1 MSARIALAGTGPL
14 ARARTRIDRTRL
26 ALWTIGIIVMVA
38 ASAASIESLF
48 PTQADL
54 DAAAAGSD
62 NPAIR
67 AFNGPAQALD
77 TLGGQVAFQ
86 VGAPGFVIAALGS
99 ILMTTRLTRREE
111 ESGRL
116 ELVRSLPV
124 GRGSSMAAAAI
135 VLGAMNAL
143 IGLGVAVAC
152 LGAGLPAA
160 GSWAFGLGFTTVGW
174 VFTATALVA
183 AQVAPTSRAA
193 SGLAGVVLALAFLLR
208 AVGDMTNGVLSWF
221 SPIGWAQAARPWAD
235 ERWWVFVL
243 PLVATVAIGALAR
256 ALLVRRDL
264 GGGLLPAR
272 RGPASAVPGL
282 STPLAL
288 AVRQQRGLVIGWSVA
303 LAVFGFVY
311 GVIINSI
318 EDFVS
323 DNDAMAD
330 FMAADAGGASLTD
343 SYLAQ
348 SIRVLALIASGFTA
362 QAVLRARGEETS
374 GRAEPLLALPVT
386 RRSWLGSHAT
396 IAAVGSVVVIVAAAL
411 WVAIGVVIAT
421 GDFDT
426 VGSLF
431 GAALAY
437 LPALAVV
444 VGVGLVLTGWAPR
457 AAVATWAVVSAALII
472 GMFGPV
478 LNLPDWVANLSP
490 FEHIALAPAE
500 PAATAPIVILS
511 LLAVV
516 LAVAGFAGI
525 TRRDC
530 PS

>member
-1 MSARIALAGTGPL
+1 MSASVALAGTGPL
-14 ARARTRIDRTRL
+14 VRVRARIDRTRL

-54 DAAAAGSD
+54 DQAAAGSD

-124 GRGSSMAAAAI
+124 GRGSSMAAAAV
-135 VLGAMNAL
+135 VLGAMNVVT
-143 IGLGVAVAC
+143 GFGVALAC
-152 LGAGLPAA
+152 LAAGLPAA

-174 VFTATALVA
+174 VFAAVALVA

-193 SGLAGVVLALAFLLR
+193 SGLAGAVLALAFVVR
-208 AVGDMTNGVLSWF
+208 AVGDMTNGVASWF

-243 PLVATVAIGALAR
+243 PLAATVALGVLAR

-264 GGGLLPAR
+264 GGGLIPAR
-272 RGPASAVPGL
+272 RGRAAAVPGL
-282 STPLAL
+282 ATPLAL

-303 LAVFGFVY
+303 LALFGFVY
-311 GVIINSI
+311 GVIVNSI

-323 DNDAMAD
+323 DNESMAD
-330 FMAADAGGASLTD
+330 FMAASTDGASLTD

-348 SIRVLALIASGFTA
+348 SIRVLALIACGFTA

-396 IAAVGSVVVIVAAAL
+396 ISAVGSVVVIVAAAL

-421 GDFDT
+421 GDLDQ
-426 VGSLF
+426 VAGLF

-437 LPALAVV
+437 LPALAIV
-444 VGVGLVLTGWAPR
+444 VGVGLVLTSWAPR
-457 AAVATWAVVSAALII
+457 AAVATWAVVAGVLIV

-478 LNLPDWVANLSP
+478 LNLPNWVSNLSP
-490 FEHIALAPAE
+490 FEHVALAPAE
-500 PAATAPIVILS
+500 SASVTPLVVLS
-511 LLAVV
+511 LIAVV
-516 LAVAGFAGI
+516 LAAAGFAGI

-530 PS
+530 PT